1 MIDIIFG
8 FFLGIIFLLVILART
23 GLLPLSTGKYDTVDL
38 KFTDCRGTQ
47 KAEISVRIAD
57 TFSKRYVGLSRTSSL
72 PQNEGLLF
80 SYKNDSTKSIV
91 MRNMDFGLDIIYVSN
106 NGKINAIESLE
117 SPSSTLRY
125 YLMYESA
132 TQNGKY
138 VIEANK
144 NWCDKNEL
152 QEGDCVPSIGSLNSI
167 TS

>member
-1 MIDIIFG
+1 MIDIIFEL
-8 FFLGIIFLLVILART
+8 FLGIIFLLVILAWT
-23 GLLPLSTGKYDTVDL
+23 GLLPLSTGKYDRVDL

-57 TFSKRYVGLSRTSSL
+57 TLSKRYIGLSRTSSL
-72 PQNEGLLF
+72 PRNEGLLF
-80 SYKNDSTKSIV
+80 PYKNDSTKSIA
-91 MRNMDFGLDIIYVSN
+91 MRNMDFGLDVIYVSN

-117 SPSSTLRY
+117 SPSSTVRY

-132 TQNGKY
+132 TQNGQY

-144 NWCDKNEL
+144 NWCDRNEV
-152 QEGDCVPSIGSLNSI
+152 QEGDCVPNIGSFNNI